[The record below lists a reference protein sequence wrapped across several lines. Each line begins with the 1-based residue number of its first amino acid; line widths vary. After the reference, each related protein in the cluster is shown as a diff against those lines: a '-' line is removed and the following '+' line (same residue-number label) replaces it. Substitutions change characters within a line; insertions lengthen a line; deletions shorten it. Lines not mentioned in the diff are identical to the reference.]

1 MERNKKIQLGLLAL
15 VGGLLIANLLGG
27 GIANWF
33 SKSEGDML
41 RASAAASGLNGS
53 TQSPEKSGMPEGSG
67 NIPGTNVNATTAPA
81 GPATTIRYDS
91 DRYEFGVV
99 DEGDVVKHVFK
110 FTNTGKEP
118 LVISNAKG
126 SCGCTVPTWPHEPV
140 PPGGTGE
147 IKVEF
152 NTKGKPG
159 NQSKRVTVTANTIPT
174 DTYIEVT
181 GEVRGKPV
189 N

>member
-33 SKSEGDML
+33 SRSEGDML
-41 RASAAASGLNGS
+41 RASAAASGLSGS
-53 TQSPEKSGMPEGSG
+53 TQSPAKTGMPEGSG
-67 NIPGTNVNATTAPA
+67 NIPGTNVNATNAPS
-81 GPATTIRYDS
+81 GPSTTIRYDS

-159 NQSKRVTVTANTIPT
+159 NQSKRVTVTANTVPT